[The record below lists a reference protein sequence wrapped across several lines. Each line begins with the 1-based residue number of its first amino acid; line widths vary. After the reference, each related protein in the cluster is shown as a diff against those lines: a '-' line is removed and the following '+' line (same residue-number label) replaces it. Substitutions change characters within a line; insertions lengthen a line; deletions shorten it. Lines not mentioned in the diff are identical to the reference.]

1 MILSPSNR
9 VAKVETYYFATKL
22 AEIACLN
29 KEGKNIINLG
39 IGSPDLSAP
48 DTVIDTLKET
58 VHEPNANQ
66 YQSYRGIPELRE
78 AFAAFYSRIFN
89 ARVNPETEVLPLI
102 GSKEGIMH
110 ISMAFLNEGD
120 QVLIPDPGY
129 PTYASATKLAGGIP
143 MAYDL
148 VEKNEWLPD
157 LENLSKQN
165 LKRVKIIW
173 INYPHMPT
181 GQCADRAFY
190 KTLIDFALEYGILI
204 CHDNPYSFILNDN
217 PLSIMELQGS
227 KECCLELTSLSKS
240 FNMAGW
246 RVGAVIGAEDYID
259 HILRFKSNMDS
270 GMYKPIQIAACEA
283 LNLGQEWFDD
293 LNAIYTE
300 RRKKIWKILDLL
312 DCEYSR
318 DSAGMFVWAKPK
330 ERKDIETW
338 IDQILYE
345 AEVFIAPGF
354 IFGNN
359 GREYIRIS
367 LCRDK
372 VLLDKAIDRIGSF
385 VNQKVL
391 VS

>member
-1 MILSPSNR
+1 MIVQPSDR
-9 VAKVETYYFATKL
+9 VAKVETYYFTTKL

-120 QVLIPDPGY
+120 KVLIPDPGY

-204 CHDNPYSFILNDN
+204 CQDNPYSFILNDN

-300 RRKKIWKILDLL
+300 RRKKIWKILNLL

-367 LCRDK
+367 LCRDE
-372 VLLDKAIDRIGSF
+372 VLLDKAIDRIESF

-391 VS
+391 V